1 MFGTDVM
8 VIEFACFFNG
18 VFQHL
23 LDPRGLWKPP
33 HLEVL
38 IRTVLND
45 LAKFR
50 PHFRQVDV
58 QVLQRICSNP
68 SGSGTVSLYH
78 YHPSIFLD
86 KTKEHML
93 GSDKFTVQSLGFLV
107 GKLHD
112 LDCSIGK
119 TRMKGAYR

>member
-1 MFGTDVM
+1 MSRFFSA
-8 VIEFACFFNG
+8 FAATPA
-18 VFQHL
+18 V
-23 LDPRGLWKPP
+23 
-33 HLEVL
+33 V
-38 IRTVLND
+38 
-45 LAKFR
+45 
-50 PHFRQVDV
+50 V
-58 QVLQRICSNP
+58 QFHC
-68 SGSGTVSLYH
+68 TTTT
-78 YHPSIFLD
+78 PSIFLD